1 MLLIPNYP
9 YYGVFFYTTLGIFF
23 LCLTGREN
31 RDVEFSLVL
40 PVRKAEIVTAR
51 VAYAIALELAQLLL
65 AVPFAVLRA
74 RILPAPNEVGMEA
87 NTALF
92 GLSLILFAVFNGL
105 FFPIYYRNPAK
116 PGKAFLIASTGVML
130 YMVAAESLTHVV
142 PFFRFRLDTADP
154 LYMPEK
160 LATLAVG
167 ALVFAAVTALSTRA
181 SQKRFV
187 TLDL

>member
-1 MLLIPNYP
+1 M
-9 YYGVFFYTTLGIFF
+9 
-23 LCLTGREN
+23 CLTGREN